1 MRDLGMNE
9 RRDGQLFCSVV
20 ALAVA
25 VFISGAPVVEAA
37 VSKVRLA
44 GGQATAKIKSTDGG
58 VIESKPVGRLGVFE
72 GKGSPGAVDVRD
84 FPGGVGILG
93 AGDCTAS
100 TEPAQGPLANVV
112 AISPGNVIS
121 DLIVTG
127 TGTIRVTSAAI
138 GGGAIPLANF
148 VVNAESPNAVV
159 PFANGLKAS
168 KTTIT
173 FTGID
178 GTACNFLILGV
189 RPAG

>member
-1 MRDLGMNE
+1 MNE
-9 RRDGQLFCSVV
+9 FGRQGRGDRQLFFSVV

-37 VSKVRLA
+37 VQKVELA

-58 VIESKPVGRLGVFE
+58 VIESKPVGGLGLFD
-72 GKGSPGAVDVRD
+72 GQGSPGALDVRN

-100 TEPAQGPLANVV
+100 TEPGQGPLPNVLT
-112 AISPGNVIS
+112 IPQGRVIT

-127 TGTIRVTSAAI
+127 TGTVRVTSAAI
-138 GGGAIPLANF
+138 GSGTVPLANF
-148 VVNAESPNAVV
+148 VVNAEAPNTAVS
-159 PFANGLKAS
+159 FASGLKAS
-168 KTTIT
+168 QTTIT

-178 GTACNFLILGV
+178 GTACNFLVLGV

>member
-1 MRDLGMNE
+1 VRGLDLDG
-9 RRDGQLFCSVV
+9 RRDRQLFFSTA

-37 VSKVRLA
+37 IDKVELA

-58 VIESKPVGRLGVFE
+58 AIESKPVGRLGIFE
-72 GKGSPGAVDVRD
+72 GQGSPGALDVRN

-100 TEPAQGPLANVV
+100 TEPAQGPLPNFVDITA
-112 AISPGNVIS
+112 GNVIT
-121 DLIVTG
+121 DVIVTG
-127 TGTIRVTSAAI
+127 TGTVRVTAAET
-138 GGGAIPLANF
+138 GPVPLANF
-148 VVNAESPNAVV
+148 TVNADAPNAVV
-159 PFANGLKAS
+159 PFTSGLKAS

-173 FTGID
+173 FTGVD

-189 RPAG
+189 KPSG